1 MVLFT
6 PKKEK
11 DVDGWLLTYSD
22 MVTLILCFFV
32 LLAAMSNVDMVKF
45 EQIKTNMARTIGD
58 KEMLSPIEMV
68 SLDLK
73 KDIASLGIE
82 NDALV
87 YDNALGAVLEFASP
101 FLFVSGSAK
110 IRPEAMPFLKRIAAT
125 LSVERFRAFTYEVEG
140 HTDES
145 NDELSALDLSALRAA
160 ALAQFFISRGINT
173 SRFRVVGLADTRPKV
188 PVVDKYGEE
197 IVQNKI
203 LNRRLVVKIEP
214 M

>member
-1 MVLFT
+1 MVLFA

-11 DVDGWLLTYSD
+11 NVDDWLLTYSD

-110 IRPEAMPFLKRIAAT
+110 IKPEAMPFLKRIAAT

-145 NDELSALDLSALRAA
+145 SAELSALDLSSLRAA
-160 ALAQFFISRGINT
+160 ALAQFFISRGINP
-173 SRFRVVGLADTRPKV
+173 SRFKVVGLADTRPKV
-188 PVVDKYGEE
+188 PVADEDGGEL
-197 IVQNKI
+197 VQNKI

>member
-1 MVLFT
+1 MVLFA

-11 DVDGWLLTYSD
+11 DVDSWLLTYSD

-110 IRPEAMPFLKRIAAT
+110 IKPEAIPFLKRIAAT
-125 LSVERFRAFTYEVEG
+125 LGVERFRAFTYEVEG

-145 NDELSALDLSALRAA
+145 SADLSALDLSSLRAA
-160 ALAQFFISRGINT
+160 ALAQFFISRGINP
-173 SRFRVVGLADTRPKV
+173 SRFKVVGLADTRPKV
-188 PVVDKYGEE
+188 PVADKDGGEL
-197 IVQNKI
+197 VQNKI

>member
-1 MVLFT
+1 MVLFA

-11 DVDGWLLTYSD
+11 DVDSWLLTYSD

-110 IRPEAMPFLKRIAAT
+110 IKPEAMPFLKRIAAT

-145 NDELSALDLSALRAA
+145 SAELSALDLSSLRAA
-160 ALAQFFISRGINT
+160 ALAQFFISRGINP
-173 SRFRVVGLADTRPKV
+173 SRFKVVGLADTRPKV
-188 PVVDKYGEE
+188 PVADKDGGEL
-197 IVQNKI
+197 VQNKI

>member
-68 SLDLK
+68 TLDLK

-87 YDNALGAVLEFASP
+87 YDNAAGTVLEFASP
-101 FLFVSGSAK
+101 FLFTSGSAK
-110 IRPEAMPFLKRIAAT
+110 IKPEAVPFLKRIAAT
-125 LSVERFRAFTYEVEG
+125 LSVERFLAFTYEVEG
-140 HTDES
+140 HTDETS
-145 NDELSALDLSALRAA
+145 GELSALDLSALRAA
-160 ALAQFFISRGINT
+160 ALAQFFMERGI
-173 SRFRVVGLADTRPKV
+173 SPLRFRVVGLADTRPKV
-188 PVVDKYGEE
+188 PYADKDGGE
-197 IVQNKI
+197 IAQNKI
-203 LNRRLVVKIEP
+203 LNRRLVIKIEP

>member
-1 MVLFT
+1 MALFA
-6 PKKEK
+6 PKK
-11 DVDGWLLTYSD
+11 DSDIDNWLLTYSD

-58 KEMLSPIEMV
+58 KEVLSPIETVTM
-68 SLDLK
+68 DLK

-87 YDNALGAVLEFASP
+87 YDNAEGAVLEFSSP
-101 FLFVSGSAK
+101 FLFASGAAK
-110 IRPEAMPFLKRIAAT
+110 IKPEAVPFLKRIAAT
-125 LSVERFRAFTYEVEG
+125 LSVERFFAFTYEVEG

-145 NDELSALDLSALRAA
+145 SDELSALDLSALRAA
-160 ALAQFFISRGINT
+160 ALAQFFISRGIDA

-188 PVVDKYGEE
+188 PDVDRDGSE
-197 IVQNKI
+197 IVHNKI